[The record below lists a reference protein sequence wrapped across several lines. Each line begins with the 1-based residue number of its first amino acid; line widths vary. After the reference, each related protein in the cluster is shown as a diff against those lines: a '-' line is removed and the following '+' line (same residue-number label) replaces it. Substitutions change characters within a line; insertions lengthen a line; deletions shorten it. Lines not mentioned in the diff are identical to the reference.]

1 MKVQSQNRV
10 TGPAHTHLRR
20 VLSTSL
26 ALGDTVVGMDCP
38 WDTDGAPRQRFTVKR
53 EAELAVLHA
62 LEQTVYIEVAPTRTG
77 DADGGDG
84 RRDVPDTDLPL
95 VVWSETDPEAS
106 PPSDLADTRAWRQR
120 LWRRLWP
127 KRATA
132 SGSSD

>member
-1 MKVQSQNRV
+1 MKVQSQNGV
-10 TGPAHTHLRR
+10 TGPARTHLRR

-38 WDTDGAPRQRFTVKR
+38 WDTDDAPRQRFTVER

-62 LEQTVYIEVAPTRTG
+62 LEQTVYIEVAPTRAS

-84 RRDVPDTDLPL
+84 CRELPDTDLPL
-95 VVWSETDPEAS
+95 VVWLETDPEAS
-106 PPSDLADTRAWRQR
+106 TSPDPTDTRPWWQRAWY
-120 LWRRLWP
+120 RLWP